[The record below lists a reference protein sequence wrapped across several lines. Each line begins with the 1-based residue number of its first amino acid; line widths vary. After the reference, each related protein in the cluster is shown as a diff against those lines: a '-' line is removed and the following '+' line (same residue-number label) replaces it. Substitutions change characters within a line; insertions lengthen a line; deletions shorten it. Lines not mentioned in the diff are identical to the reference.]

1 MKHLQSLSICLSV
14 VAVIVSSVISMQV
27 FSLAGDGA
35 LAQFSRVEPSFG
47 RVNLV
52 PLDHTEISCTP
63 YISLKAFTERRFT
76 AYFKIWSAVEGSHS
90 KELMDPDTLHGQGA
104 LVKDTKAAGDYYTIV
119 PPYTDVEIDTHQAV
133 LPNPVLVEMYDK
145 RSNKLVEKL
154 LLEPDCGEDGGRPN
168 LVDLPTFVFPPP
180 HGCKLVVNPFDPEE
194 GDGGFPTPTVV
205 VPQTKLGWSATATVV
220 VRQGDPELTPLAQG
234 SLGTIDTEI
243 LQLQLHSTQQQW
255 PVDSFFD
262 ITYRIDFKSPPGE
275 VEQQVSKEVDCTV
288 IKGQRLEQMLNSFPL
303 PPT

>member
-154 LLEPDCGEDGGRPN
+154 LLEPDCDDEGGSSN
-168 LVDLPTFVFPPP
+168 LVNDITVIFPPP
-180 HGCKLVVNPFDPEE
+180 HGCKLVVNPPDNP
-194 GDGGFPTPTVV
+194 GDSEFPTPTVV
-205 VPQTKLGWSATATVV
+205 VPPSKLGYSADVTVV
-220 VRQGDPELTPLAQG
+220 RRDSPTQPLAHG
-234 SLGTIDTEI
+234 SMETIETEM
-243 LQLQLHSTQQQW
+243 LQLQLQSVQPFQ
-255 PVDSFFD
+255 VDSFFD
-262 ITYRIDFKSPPGE
+262 ITYRIDFQQGENPPI
-275 VEQQVSKEVDCTV
+275 QREVDCTV
-288 IKGQRLEQMLNSFPL
+288 INGEKLESMMQIFLN
-303 PPT
+303 PT